1 MKIKLT
7 ALVVSAAF
15 LLASC
20 GDAVT
25 LAEGGMTGT
34 GITAGR
40 ITGFGSIYVNGI
52 HYDVDNATFDRNG
65 TQVSDQSSFA
75 AGEFITVTGS
85 VNTDGVSGVAT
96 QVKFDGLVK
105 GTVEAIATDGKS
117 ISILGQTIQID
128 LLSVLHGFDQLADLQ
143 LGNLVEVSGDRLPSG
158 VIKATSLALLADNYQ
173 STDSLQVVGAI
184 SHLKPELKT
193 FQMNGLTVNYS
204 AANLVAWNGKALAN
218 GQLVQVTAS
227 QLPESGVLNAQQ
239 LSLQVSE
246 GKYPEKSRLELEGI
260 VSAIS
265 SASAF
270 SLAGQS
276 VVTSSSTQFVGLT
289 SSSLAVGLT
298 LEVEG
303 TVDASG
309 LLQAKRVMLRDVSA
323 NNGQELAG
331 QITAIDK
338 TLNTISLAG
347 YTLYLDNGSMLLKNA
362 QTAKRLAQR
371 GSHHDVTKFDDL
383 VVGDYIEAT
392 VIQFADGTWHVL
404 RLDRGG
410 RPDQSAH

>member
-105 GTVEAIATDGKS
+105 GTVEAIATDAKS

-204 AANLVAWNGKALAN
+204 TASLVAWNGKALAN
-218 GQLVQVTAS
+218 GQLVQVIAS

-239 LSLQVSE
+239 LSLQASE

-265 SASAF
+265 SASRF

-298 LEVEG
+298 VEVEG

>member
-25 LAEGGMTGT
+25 LVEGGMTGT

-52 HYDVDNATFDRNG
+52 HYDVDNATFYRNG

-105 GTVEAIATDGKS
+105 GTVEAIATDAKS

-204 AANLVAWNGKALAN
+204 TASLVAWNGKALAN
-218 GQLVQVTAS
+218 GQLVQVIAS

-239 LSLQVSE
+239 LSLQASE

-265 SASAF
+265 SASRF

-362 QTAKRLAQR
+362 QTAKRLTQR

>member
-1 MKIKLT
+1 MKIKLA

-105 GTVEAIATDGKS
+105 GIVEAIAADGKS
-117 ISILGQTIQID
+117 ISMLGQTIQID

-204 AANLVAWNGKALAN
+204 TASLVAWNGKALAN

-392 VIQFADGTWHVL
+392 VIQFAGGTWHVL

>member
-1 MKIKLT
+1 MKINLA
-7 ALVVSAAF
+7 ALVVSAS
-15 LLASC
+15 LLLTSC

-52 HYDVDNATFDRNG
+52 HYDVDNAWFYRNG
-65 TQVSDQSSFA
+65 TKVSDQSSFA

-85 VNTDGVSGVAT
+85 VNTDGISGVAT

-105 GTVEAIATDGKS
+105 GTVEAIAADTKS

-143 LGNLVEVSGDRLPSG
+143 SGNLVEVSGDRLPSG
-158 VIKATSLALLADNYQ
+158 AIKATSLALLASSYQ
-173 STDSLQVVGAI
+173 STEGLQLVGAI
-184 SHLKPELKT
+184 RNLKPELKT
-193 FQMNGLTVNYS
+193 FQVNDLTVNYS
-204 AANLVAWNGKALAN
+204 TATLVDWNNQVLSN
-218 GQLVQVTAS
+218 GQLVQVKAS
-227 QLPESGVLNAQQ
+227 QLPVNGVLSAEQ
-239 LSLQVSE
+239 LSLQATQ
-246 GKYPEKSRLELEGI
+246 GKYPDKSRLELEGI

-276 VVTSSSTQFVGLT
+276 VVTSSATQFIGLT
-289 SSSLAVGLT
+289 ASSLAVGLT

-303 TVDASG
+303 TVDANG
-309 LLQAKRVMLRDVSA
+309 LLQAKRVMLRDVSG
-323 NNGQELAG
+323 NNGQELVG

-371 GSHHDVTKFDDL
+371 GSHHDVTKFADL

-410 RPDQSAH
+410 RPDRPAH

>member
-1 MKIKLT
+1 MKINLA

-15 LLASC
+15 LLTSC

-52 HYDVDNATFDRNG
+52 HYNVDNAWFYRNG
-65 TQVSDQSSFA
+65 TKVSDQSSFA
-75 AGEFITVTGS
+75 AGEFITVTGT
-85 VNTDGVSGVAT
+85 VNTDGISGVAT

-105 GTVEAIATDGKS
+105 GTVDAIAADGKS
-117 ISILGQTIQID
+117 ISMLGQTIQID

-143 LGNLVEVSGDRLPSG
+143 VGNLVEVSGDRLPSG
-158 VIKATSLALLADNYQ
+158 AIKATSLALLAASYQ
-173 STDSLQVVGAI
+173 NTEGLQLVGALRN
-184 SHLKPELKT
+184 LKPELKI

-204 AANLVAWNGKALAN
+204 AASLVDWNNQALSN
-218 GQLVQVTAS
+218 GQIVQVKAS
-227 QLPESGVLNAQQ
+227 QLPANGLLIAEQ
-239 LSLQVSE
+239 LSLQATQ
-246 GKYPEKSRLELEGI
+246 GKYPDKSRLELEGI

-265 SASAF
+265 SASEF

-276 VVTSSSTQFVGLT
+276 VVISSVTQFIGLT
-289 SSSLAVGLT
+289 ASSLAVGLT

-303 TVDASG
+303 TVDANG
-309 LLQAKRVMLRDVSA
+309 LLQAKRVMLRDVSG

-362 QTAKRLAQR
+362 QTAKRLANR
-371 GSHHDVTKFDDL
+371 GSHHDVTKFEDL

-410 RPDQSAH
+410 RPDRPAH

>member
-1 MKIKLT
+1 MKINLA

-15 LLASC
+15 LLTSC
-20 GDAVT
+20 GDALT

-52 HYDVDNATFDRNG
+52 HYDVDNALFYRNDAK
-65 TQVSDQSSFA
+65 VSDQSSFA

-85 VNTDGVSGVAT
+85 VNNDGVTGVAT

-105 GTVEAIATDGKS
+105 GTVDAIVADGKS

-143 LGNLVEVSGDRLPSG
+143 VGNLVEVSGDRLPNG
-158 VIKATSLALLADNYQ
+158 AIKATSLALLAASYQ
-173 STDSLQVVGAI
+173 NTEGLQLVGAI
-184 SHLKPELKT
+184 RTLKPELKT
-193 FQMNGLTVNYS
+193 FQVNDLTVNYS
-204 AANLVAWNGKALAN
+204 TANLVDWNNQALSN
-218 GQLVQVTAS
+218 GQIVQVRTS
-227 QLPESGVLNAQQ
+227 QLPINGLLSAEQ
-239 LSLQVSE
+239 LTLQASSS
-246 GKYPEKSRLELEGI
+246 KYPDKSRLELEGI

-270 SLAGQS
+270 SFAGQS
-276 VVTSSSTQFVGLT
+276 VVTSSATQFIGLT
-289 SSSLAVGLT
+289 ASSLAVGLT

-303 TVDASG
+303 TVDANG
-309 LLQAKRVMLRDVSA
+309 LLQAKRVMLRDVSG

-371 GSHHDVTKFDDL
+371 GSHHDVTKFEDL

-410 RPDQSAH
+410 RPDRPAH

>member
-1 MKIKLT
+1 MKINLA

-15 LLASC
+15 LLTSC

-52 HYDVDNATFDRNG
+52 HYNVDNAWFYRNG
-65 TQVSDQSSFA
+65 TKVSDQSSFA
-75 AGEFITVTGS
+75 AGEFITVTGT
-85 VNTDGVSGVAT
+85 VNTDGISGVAT

-105 GTVEAIATDGKS
+105 GTVDAIAADGKS
-117 ISILGQTIQID
+117 ISMLGQTIQID

-143 LGNLVEVSGDRLPSG
+143 VGNLVEVSGDRLPSG
-158 VIKATSLALLADNYQ
+158 AIKATSLALLAASYQ
-173 STDSLQVVGAI
+173 NTEGLQLVGALRN
-184 SHLKPELKT
+184 LKPELKI

-204 AANLVAWNGKALAN
+204 AASLVDWNNQALSN
-218 GQLVQVTAS
+218 GQIVQVKAS
-227 QLPESGVLNAQQ
+227 QLPANGLLIAEQ
-239 LSLQVSE
+239 LSLQATQ
-246 GKYPEKSRLELEGI
+246 GKYPDKSRLELEGI

-265 SASAF
+265 SASEF

-276 VVTSSSTQFVGLT
+276 VVISSVTQFIGL
-289 SSSLAVGLT
+289 SASSLAVGLT

-303 TVDASG
+303 TVDANG

-331 QITAIDK
+331 QITALDK

-371 GSHHDVTKFDDL
+371 GSHHDVTKFEDL

-410 RPDQSAH
+410 RPDRPAH

>member
-105 GTVEAIATDGKS
+105 GIVEAIAADGKS
-117 ISILGQTIQID
+117 ISMLGQTIQID

-158 VIKATSLALLADNYQ
+158 TIKATSLALLADNYQ

-204 AANLVAWNGKALAN
+204 TASLVAWNGKALAN
-218 GQLVQVTAS
+218 GQLVQVIAS

-239 LSLQVSE
+239 LSLQASE

-265 SASAF
+265 SASRF

>member
-1 MKIKLT
+1 MKINLA

-15 LLASC
+15 LLTSC
-20 GDAVT
+20 GDALT

-52 HYDVDNATFDRNG
+52 HYDVDNALFYRNDAK
-65 TQVSDQSSFA
+65 VSDQSSFA

-85 VNTDGVSGVAT
+85 VNNDGVTGVAT

-105 GTVEAIATDGKS
+105 GTVDAIVADGKS

-227 QLPESGVLNAQQ
+227 QLPEGGVLNAQQ
-239 LSLQVSE
+239 LSLQASE

-362 QTAKRLAQR
+362 QMAKRLAQR

>member
-105 GTVEAIATDGKS
+105 GIVEAIAADGKS
-117 ISILGQTIQID
+117 ISMLGQTIQID

-158 VIKATSLALLADNYQ
+158 TIKATSLALLADNYQ

-204 AANLVAWNGKALAN
+204 TASLVAWNGKALAN
-218 GQLVQVTAS
+218 GQLVQVIAS

-239 LSLQVSE
+239 LSLQASE

-265 SASAF
+265 SASRF

-309 LLQAKRVMLRDVSA
+309 LLQATRVMLRDVSA

-347 YTLYLDNGSMLLKNA
+347 YTLYLDQGSMLLKNA
-362 QTAKRLAQR
+362 QTAKRLAER
-371 GSHHDVTKFDDL
+371 GSHHDVTQFADL

-392 VIQFADGTWHVL
+392 VIQFADETWHVL

-410 RPDQSAH
+410 RPDRPAH